1 MGVTM
6 GEERNT
12 EQLEKKQ
19 ARDEAYKDV
28 KMFIA
33 NDWKLKEET
42 PEFFLLT
49 RNQATGSGH
58 VMVALLTLWWTLG
71 LGNVAYYFFKNG
83 KKKILK

>member
-1 MGVTM
+1 MDQTM
-6 GEERNT
+6 QIDER
-12 EQLEKKQ
+12 KQ

-28 KMFIA
+28 KMYIA

-49 RNQATGSGH
+49 RNSGSTTAH
-58 VMVALLTLWWTLG
+58 VLIFIFFGWWTLG
-71 LGNVAYYFFKNG
+71 VANLLYYLVKNE

>member
-1 MGVTM
+1 METL
-6 GEERNT
+6 T
-12 EQLEKKQ
+12 IDQEKKQ

-28 KMFIA
+28 KMYIA

-49 RNQATGSGH
+49 RNNASTSGH
-58 VMVALLTLWWTLG
+58 ILLLLFTGWWTLG
-71 LGNVAYYFFKNG
+71 LGNVLYYFMKRE

>member
-1 MGVTM
+1 MS
-6 GEERNT
+6 EQRSA

-42 PEFFLLT
+42 PEYFLLT
-49 RNQATGSGH
+49 RNQASMVVH
-58 VMVALLTLWWTLG
+58 VILFCFTIGV
-71 LGNVAYYFFKNG
+71 GNVIYYFMKNE

>member
-1 MGVTM
+1 MEAQVD
-6 GEERNT
+6 
-12 EQLEKKQ
+12 EKKL

-28 KMFIA
+28 KMYIA

-49 RNQATGSGH
+49 RNNGSTGGH
-58 VMVALLTLWWTLG
+58 LIVAFLTFWWTLG
-71 LGNVAYYFFKNG
+71 IGNLIYYFAKKE